1 MLFIQIRSYLYLV
14 MYSCKT
20 QQCKSEIKP
29 SEMVGEFR
37 LRRRASDEI
46 VNCPT
51 FKLPFYFRHWNKNRE
66 SGLLR
71 STYIWKTSRSCSQK
85 IHAWSSH
92 ISGVT
97 KHNHHTNVTRR
108 ALLWPEA
115 SSANKADITLQTPL
129 LHFISNCVWFDVHC
143 CHFFVV
149 RDIYYI

>member
-66 SGLLR
+66 SGLWGAPTSEKLLALVPKKSMRGHPTYLGSPSTIITQTWQEELSCDLR
-71 STYIWKTSRSCSQK
+71 LPLPTKQTLLYRLLYCILFP
-85 IHAWSSH
+85 IV
-92 ISGVT
+92 SGLMFIV
-97 KHNHHTNVTRR
+97 VIF
-108 ALLWPEA
+108 LL
-115 SSANKADITLQTPL
+115 
-129 LHFISNCVWFDVHC
+129 
-143 CHFFVV
+143 
-149 RDIYYI
+149 